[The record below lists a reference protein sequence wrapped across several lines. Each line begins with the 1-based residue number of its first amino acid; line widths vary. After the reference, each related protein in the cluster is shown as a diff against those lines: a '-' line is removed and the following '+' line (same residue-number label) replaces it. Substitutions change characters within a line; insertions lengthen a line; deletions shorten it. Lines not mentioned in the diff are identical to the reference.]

1 MSQVLKLPD
10 TPHPHFLIPSPH
22 TLHHTSLSPS
32 PCSSASASTIKI
44 PRCLTPYPTRFSY
57 SPLSSPLLT
66 GVSGLSL
73 GSPVVVRASSPL
85 GAVGASFEG
94 GDGGDGEEDED
105 EDEDE
110 GSDLERDERTTA
122 ATRVSTPIPIPRP
135 TTLPPTLRMSK
146 LSSLSPS
153 FNTRRLPLSPVPPRM
168 LMKRRTTLPAYAPN
182 EGGVDFRTGRKSRSG
197 RKKEEKRPEP
207 LALPKLNQARVR
219 ILTPY
224 PSPSPVTPSPSWS
237 SSGISPVPSPSPMGL
252 VFADDYA
259 DVSPVPAPL
268 TGSEVK
274 RGMGIVKR
282 MSKIDLRMR
291 DYEEAYTLGPA
302 SDPPITAPG
311 VQSGGGLLTA
321 SFETPRVVVSGAGVE
336 WGVAHVD

>member
-1 MSQVLKLPD
+1 
-10 TPHPHFLIPSPH
+10 
-22 TLHHTSLSPS
+22 
-32 PCSSASASTIKI
+32 
-44 PRCLTPYPTRFSY
+44 
-57 SPLSSPLLT
+57 
-66 GVSGLSL
+66 
-73 GSPVVVRASSPL
+73 
-85 GAVGASFEG
+85 
-94 GDGGDGEEDED
+94 
-105 EDEDE
+105 
-110 GSDLERDERTTA
+110 
-122 ATRVSTPIPIPRP
+122 
-135 TTLPPTLRMSK
+135 MSK

-168 LMKRRTTLPAYAPN
+168 LMKRRTTLPSYAPN
-182 EGGVDFRTGRKSRSG
+182 EGGVDFRTGGKSGFGEMERRGEQGKGKGEG

-207 LALPKLNQARVR
+207 LALPKLNHQARVR

-291 DYEEAYTLGPA
+291 DAEEAYTLGPA

-321 SFETPRVVVSGAGVE
+321 SLRVVVSGAGVE